1 MKLGDISVGYLL
13 ALREAIQRS
22 GLDPAPL
29 LARFRIDEALLAQPH
44 ARISIAR
51 FMRLGNAA
59 IRYTRNPGIGLLM
72 GSCSQLS
79 HLGLAGMAAQC
90 APNLREAFATLI
102 EFELLTSQN
111 YRGHSSF
118 EPPALRF
125 YSISPYNMFNLF
137 VVDSALSARAHVG
150 RALTGGQARLREVHI
165 EFPPPPYASR
175 YEDVFGC
182 PVHFEQQHNQLMW
195 EPRSLDLPLQQSAT
209 PTYVHLRELCHQR
222 LSELTRHRGLRER
235 VESLVAPRLDG
246 QPPALP
252 EVARHLGLAAWT
264 LRRRLQQEA
273 HTTYQQII
281 DDMRRDLAISYVRDT
296 ELALGEIAYLLG
308 FSSPEALQRA
318 FRRWTGSP
326 PGSYRKQL
334 LEAKRLGKEI
344 DFKTEG

>member
-29 LARFRIDEALLAQPH
+29 LARFRIDDALLAQPH

-59 IRYTRNPGIGLLM
+59 IRYTRNPAIGLTM

-79 HLGLAGMAAQC
+79 HLGLAGMTAQC
-90 APNLREAFATLI
+90 APTLEEAFATLV
-102 EFELLTSQN
+102 EFELLGSQN

-137 VVDSALSARAHVG
+137 VVDSALAARAHAG
-150 RALTGGQARLREVHI
+150 RVLTGGQARLREVHI
-165 EFPPPPYASR
+165 EFPAPPYAAR
-175 YEDVFGC
+175 YDEVFGC
-182 PVHFEQQHNQLMW
+182 PVHFEQQHNQLVW
-195 EPRSLDLPLQQSAT
+195 EPRSLSLPLTQSAAG
-209 PTYVHLRELCHQR
+209 TYAHLRELCSQQLR
-222 LSELTRHRGLRER
+222 ELTRHRGLRER

-252 EVARHLGLAAWT
+252 AVAEHLGMTAWT
-264 LRRRLQQEA
+264 LRRRLHHEA
-273 HTTYQQII
+273 HTTYQQIL
-281 DDMRRDLAISYVRDT
+281 DEMRRDLAISYIRDT
-296 ELALGEIAYLLG
+296 ELALGEVAYLLG

-318 FRRWTGSP
+318 FKRWTGSP
-326 PGSYRKQL
+326 PGSYRKAL
-334 LEAKRLGKEI
+334 LEANRIEKEI
-344 DFKTEG
+344 KI